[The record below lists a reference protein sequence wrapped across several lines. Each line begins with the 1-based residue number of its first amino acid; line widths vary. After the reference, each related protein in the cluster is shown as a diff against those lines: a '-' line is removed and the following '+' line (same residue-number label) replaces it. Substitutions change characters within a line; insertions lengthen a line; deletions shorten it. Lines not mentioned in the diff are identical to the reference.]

1 MSAYTLGVDCH
12 IILNH
17 ADVDAGAN
25 YGFLCP
31 QDNTVKEEGVQIT
44 RRVQSEDTTFADI
57 HAGTMLWIAFDII
70 CADDQRDPDGKKHT
84 KTRQQDYDKICEF
97 LLQSSG
103 ITLVTPVGA
112 FTNLGAL
119 GYSADERHRPHHS
132 IIKCELNNVGYYF
145 PPVDPDLL
153 ALSLWDGT
161 LTWGT
166 SYWR

>member
-1 MSAYTLGVDCH
+1 
-12 IILNH
+12 
-17 ADVDAGAN
+17 
-25 YGFLCP
+25 
-31 QDNTVKEEGVQIT
+31 
-44 RRVQSEDTTFADI
+44 
-57 HAGTMLWIAFDII
+57 
-70 CADDQRDPDGKKHT
+70 
-84 KTRQQDYDKICEF
+84 
-97 LLQSSG
+97 LQSSG

-161 LTWGT
+161 LTWST